1 MFRKIFHLFAIAAL
15 VAGSLSPAL
24 AGRRRSG
31 TGSRS
36 HTRASKTRPARPGKR
51 ALAQARRLFK
61 KASRAYGS
69 GKYAEA
75 AQLFLQIHGLVGDPA
90 LLYNAADAYDKAGM
104 KAKAI
109 ENYEAYL
116 RAKPDASDRKTVEA
130 RIATLKQPPP
140 AGRDDSHPAGS
151 GPQDSSAEAARPNNQ
166 PRQATTPGTARPTEP
181 AGANGAAATT
191 GATARAAREVAG
203 EAPVEERTSPVRKKK
218 HRDHLGTAA
227 WALVGTTAVLLTA
240 AGVFALKMED
250 AEDQMKRLAIMVDPY
265 TETRLAYEGSYK
277 SDFERYDRQ
286 GKLYEKL
293 TWGFAAA
300 AGVTAVTAVVLFS
313 VRAVRSKRERQ
324 KVSVLPVMG
333 NKTGGLV
340 LQTEF

>member
-1 MFRKIFHLFAIAAL
+1 MFRKIFHLFAVAAL
-15 VAGSLSPAL
+15 VAGSLSPAM
-24 AGRRRSG
+24 AGRRRKAAG
-31 TGSRS
+31 HKAR
-36 HTRASKTRPARPGKR
+36 TRASKTRSARPGRK

-61 KASRAYGS
+61 KASQAYAS
-69 GKYAEA
+69 GKYTEA

-104 KAKAI
+104 KTKAI

-116 RAKPDASDRKTVEA
+116 TAKPDASDRKAVES
-130 RIATLKQPPP
+130 RIAALKQPSP
-140 AGRDDSHPAGS
+140 ARTDGSPPAGS
-151 GPQDSSAEAARPNNQ
+151 GPRKPPTRDGSPGTQ
-166 PRQATTPGTARPTEP
+166 PRQTTASATTRPSKSPDSQATAR
-181 AGANGAAATT
+181 
-191 GATARAAREVAG
+191 ATARAARKVAG
-203 EAPVEERTSPVRKKK
+203 EAPVEERTSPAKKKK
-218 HRDHLGTAA
+218 HSDHLGTAA
-227 WALVGTTAVLLTA
+227 WALIGTTAVLLTA

-300 AGVTAVTAVVLFS
+300 AGVTAVAAVVLFS
-313 VRAVRSKRERQ
+313 VRAVRSKKERQ
-324 KVSVLPVMG
+324 KVSILPVLG
-333 NKTGGLV
+333 NKTGGMV